1 VKERLLDV
9 MKWGLIIVIIG
20 AVFYVVL
27 PRFEFRMIWVI
38 ITAIATA
45 AIAFYVFTN
54 HNLAKKNYQLAVEIN
69 SANELR
75 EKSEDEFR
83 QYISDLY
90 KAIVISN
97 LARSPND
104 LPTALEHFHALYKKA
119 GGKTKIFDEIKS
131 S

>member
-1 VKERLLDV
+1 MKERLLDV
-9 MKWGLIIVIIG
+9 MKWGLIVVIIG

-45 AIAFYVFTN
+45 VIAFYAVTN
-54 HNLAKKNYQLAVEIN
+54 NNLAKKNYQLAVEIN

-97 LARSPND
+97 LTRSPND
-104 LPTALEHFHALYKKA
+104 LPKALEHFNTLYKEA
-119 GGKTKIFDEIKS
+119 GGKTKIFEEIKS
-131 S
+131 

>member
-9 MKWGLIIVIIG
+9 MKWGLIAVIIG

-45 AIAFYVFTN
+45 AIAYYAITN

-75 EKSEDEFR
+75 AKSEDEFR

-104 LPTALEHFHALYKKA
+104 LPTALEHFNTLYKEA
-119 GGKTKIFDEIKS
+119 GGKTKIFEEIKS
-131 S
+131 